1 VGTGAPAAAGR
12 LKSSILTVT
21 RGRLYGIRAALFA
34 RSAVLLLLLLLL
46 DFVVPLLGALRF
58 RAPEPAGPSGVCA
71 LVLLVLLM
79 VTCARYRT
87 ASISPSFSAVA
98 PGERCAGPWPGTP

>member
-1 VGTGAPAAAGR
+1 VP
-12 LKSSILTVT
+12 

-79 VTCARYRT
+79 SGGPCGVYAVPCCDEVTCARYRT